1 MENLNLQNEYPYFEF
16 RKSPTFT
23 SVTHMHNNYEI
34 YYLKSG
40 YRRYFIGYNIY
51 DLGPGDI
58 ILIPPMVMHRVTA
71 VPNKENKIHERYLL
85 SIPKSEIND
94 AFLKSFNSYRYNLT
108 DKQSEA
114 IFALLEKIRL
124 ENESTD
130 SFTKPICT
138 LHTNEI
144 LSIICRAN
152 PCGETSPL
160 TNNNLAENISKYIQ
174 ENFDKNITLKS
185 VAEHFSYRKEYF
197 SVLFKQLNGLGF
209 NQYLTQ
215 VRLTQS
221 LKLLVETDKS
231 ITEISAE
238 CGWNNS
244 NYFSSVFKKE
254 LEVSP
259 LTYRKKYK

>member
-1 MENLNLQNEYPYFEF
+1 MQDTYLKNKYSHFEH
-16 RKSPTFT
+16 RQSPTFT
-23 SVTHMHNNYEI
+23 SMTHMHNEFEI
-34 YYLKSG
+34 YYLKEG
-40 YRRYFIGYNIY
+40 FRRYFIGYNIY
-51 DLGPGDI
+51 DLSPGDI
-58 ILIPPMVMHRVTA
+58 ILIPPMTMHRVTA
-71 VPNKENKIHERYLL
+71 VPSKENKNHERYLL
-85 SIPKSEIND
+85 SLPKSEILD
-94 AFLKSFNSYRYNLT
+94 IFLPCFNTYHYSLT
-108 DKQSEA
+108 PAESKTIHS
-114 IFALLEKIRL
+114 LLEKIRL
-124 ENESTD
+124 ENENPD
-130 SFTKPICT
+130 QFTKSICR

-144 LSIICRAN
+144 LSIICRAV
-152 PCGETSPL
+152 PYGTSTTL
-160 TNNNLAENISKYIQ
+160 TNNALAQEIAQYIQ
-174 ENFDKNITLKS
+174 ENFDKNITLQS

-231 ITEISAE
+231 ITEISAL